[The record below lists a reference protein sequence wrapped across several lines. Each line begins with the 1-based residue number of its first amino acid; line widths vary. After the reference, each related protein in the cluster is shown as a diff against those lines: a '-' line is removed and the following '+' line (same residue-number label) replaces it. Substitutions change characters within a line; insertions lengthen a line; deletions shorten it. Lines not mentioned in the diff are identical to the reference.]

1 MTNAT
6 WFSRRR
12 RGAPCPAIF
21 AALLAAAVLAA
32 CGDVTSLKQDAPSR
46 VLAGDLNQPQ
56 NAALLVD
63 GAVGDFECALGGYI
77 IAGGLV
83 TDELIDAE
91 LAQANWD
98 YDRRSVTSTS
108 VVYSTSQCGATQAMG
123 IYTPLS
129 VARFDADHALKLLDS
144 WTDQQ
149 VPNRPDLTAKA
160 AVYAGYSLVLLA
172 ESMCS
177 AAIDVGPEMTPA
189 QLAAEAEKR
198 FTRALASAA
207 QANDAAIVNL
217 AHLGRARARLD
228 QGNLPGAATEAALVP
243 DGFVFNATNDATPT
257 RRENRV
263 WTQMWRDYFVSVDPS
278 FRSVTWAGAPD
289 PRVAVTDAG
298 VNGVDR
304 TTRIF
309 RENKYP
315 AINSAIPIGRWAEAQ
330 LIQAEAKVVAGDL
343 AGAVAIINTL
353 HQRAGIAPYA
363 GGSAAEVQAQ
373 VVEERRRE
381 LFLEGQRLGDV
392 IRYKIQLSPVV
403 GTPYPK
409 GGLYGSQI
417 CMPLPDIERNNNP
430 NISHG

>member
-1 MTNAT
+1 MTHT
-6 WFSRRR
+6 TSSSRRR
-12 RGAPCPAIF
+12 RGAPGRAIF
-21 AALLAAAVLAA
+21 ATLLAATVVAA
-32 CGDVTSLKQDAPSR
+32 CGDITSLKQDAPSR
-46 VLAGDLNQPQ
+46 VLASDLNQPQ
-56 NAALLVD
+56 NASLLVD

-98 YDRRSVTSTS
+98 YDRRSVTSAS
-108 VVYSTSQCGATQAMG
+108 VVYSTSQCGNTQTEG
-123 IYTPLS
+123 IYMPLS

-149 VPNRPDLTAKA
+149 VPNRTDLTARA
-160 AVYAGYSLVLLA
+160 AAYAGYSLVLLS
-172 ESMCS
+172 ESMCA
-177 AAIDVGPEMTPA
+177 AAIDVGPQMTPA

-198 FTRALASAA
+198 FDRAIASAT
-207 QANDAAIVNL
+207 QANDVPILNL

-243 DGFVFNATNDATPT
+243 DGFVFNATFDATPT

-263 WTQMWRDYFVSVDPS
+263 WTQMWRDDYVSIDPS
-278 FRSVTWAGAPD
+278 FRNVTWAGAPD
-289 PRVAVTDAG
+289 PRVVVIDAG

-304 TTRIF
+304 VTRIF
-309 RENKYP
+309 QENKYP
-315 AINSAIPIGRWAEAQ
+315 AINTPIPIGRWAEAQ
-330 LIQAEAKVVAGDL
+330 LIQAEAAVA
-343 AGAVAIINTL
+343 AGNVSQAVAIINTL

-363 GGSAAEVQAQ
+363 GGSASAVLAQ

-392 IRYKIQLSPVV
+392 IRYKITLSPTA

-409 GGLYGSQI
+409 GGLYGTQI

-430 NISHG
+430 NISG